1 MWSLCSALLLSLPNF
16 IYLRHSISSYFNQKS
31 LPPRGSDRMRNVGN
45 VFVDMAF
52 NQHVAE
58 NGVLRAA
65 IKNAYAENYICNIE
79 QQVDAKASTAA
90 LALAVAIVAK
100 IRQQNHH
107 GLCDFKWHSG
117 CRNSKFVLFFI
128 VKLLSLLLVRFLFS
142 SIVFIFSSQWYR

>member
-1 MWSLCSALLLSLPNF
+1 MWSLCFCFCRILF
-16 IYLRHSISSYFNQKS
+16 ICVIPFPRISIKNHY
-31 LPPRGSDRMRNVGN
+31 RRRASDRMRNVGN

-90 LALAVAIVAK
+90 LALSLAIVAK
-100 IRQQNHH
+100 NRQQNHH

-117 CRNSKFVLFFI
+117 CRNSKFVLFLI

-142 SIVFIFSSQWYR
+142 SIVFIFSSQWHR